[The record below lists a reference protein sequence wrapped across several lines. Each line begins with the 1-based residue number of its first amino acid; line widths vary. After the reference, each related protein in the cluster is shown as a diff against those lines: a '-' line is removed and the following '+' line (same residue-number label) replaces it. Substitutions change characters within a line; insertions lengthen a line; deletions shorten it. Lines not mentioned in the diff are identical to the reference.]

1 MLLIVMGLLLV
12 YLTYTKTTGQ
22 FIGAI
27 VNAQPG

>member
-1 MLLIVMGLLLV
+1 MLLVTVGVLLV

-27 VNAQPG
+27 VGA

>member
-1 MLLIVMGLLLV
+1 MLLIVVGVLLV

-27 VNAQPG
+27 VGA